1 MTRQRPPF
9 TSLDAA
15 LRNKHV
21 PVANDRFI
29 KDMLHAMGVEGVY
42 ETTGY
47 IVAVRAD
54 GGDDLNIYRGSTNG
68 FASEEEVIA
77 VAGEGQ
83 RREPSGDRTGLWRVV
98 HPEDPGG
105 RQSGPKSGRT
115 APRDYGQCLECFSPM
130 APSGFCTNARCRNA
144 G

>member
-1 MTRQRPPF
+1 MTSRPPY

-105 RQSGPKSGRT
+105 RQSGPLSGKT
-115 APRDYGQCLECFSPM
+115 APR
-130 APSGFCTNARCRNA
+130 A
-144 G
+144 GEPCPTCGMRLPLTGDCEYC